1 MRAAGFAIYYHPEG
15 YTLAGK
21 IMGRQAAGAA
31 FVRAIAKACL
41 PRLWCY
47 SASREFAV
55 RLANQLADLGAKKT
69 GVAMDSNLGTRAAR
83 GAWPALSP

>member
-1 MRAAGFAIYYHPEG
+1 MRAARFAVYYHPEG

-41 PRLWCY
+41 PRVWCY

-55 RLANQLADLGAKKT
+55 GLANQLADLGATKT
-69 GVAMDSNLGTRAAR
+69 GVAWISDVGTSAAR
-83 GAWPALSP
+83 RARPARSP